1 MIIKHTTTMR
11 CIVPN
16 LLSSLFSLSY
26 VTHVSSFQT
35 ISRVNVGKFGVNN
48 KINSFET
55 NKRFFEI
62 KPSSLAASSNDDYT
76 SMTIADSPTLP
87 PIAETS
93 KRLFLVRHGE
103 VIPPG
108 GTHGVFY
115 GALDV
120 PLSPL
125 GKLEAKAAATYLQQF
140 DLEYVASSPLK
151 RAVFGADETLKIQ
164 KNGQSKELKVY
175 AGFSELDRGSWCGKT
190 KLEIGEDLMKRFD
203 ACDESVTPEG
213 GESYPFLKNRVVK
226 ARDELLAEMTPGRCS
241 AIVSHLQVTR
251 SILSDAVD
259 IPIEEMTTLKIATAS
274 ITCIDYDANGEKKP
288 VVHFSSFK
296 PEAGLEASQDG
307 GNVV

>member
-1 MIIKHTTTMR
+1 MR

-16 LLSSLFSLSY
+16 MLSGLLSISY
-26 VTHVSSFQT
+26 VAHISSFQLF
-35 ISRVNVGKFGVNN
+35 SRMNVGKFGMQN
-48 KINSFET
+48 KLVSFRN
-55 NKRFFEI
+55 NKRFFEM
-62 KPSSLAASSNDDYT
+62 KPSSLAATSNDDTT
-76 SMTIADSPTLP
+76 SIIIGDSPTLP

-125 GKLEAKAAATYLQQF
+125 GELEAKAAAAYLKQF
-140 DLEYVASSPLK
+140 DLEYIASSPLK

-164 KNGQSKELKVY
+164 KNGQDKELKIY

-190 KLEIGEDLMKRFD
+190 KSEIGEDLMKRFD

-213 GESYPFLKNRVVK
+213 GESYPFLKNRVIT
-226 ARDELLAEMTPGRCS
+226 ARDELLADMTPGRCS
-241 AIVSHLQVTR
+241 ALVSHLQVTR
-251 SILSDAVD
+251 SILRYVD
-259 IPIEEMTTLKIATAS
+259 FQFFHI
-274 ITCIDYDANGEKKP
+274 
-288 VVHFSSFK
+288 
-296 PEAGLEASQDG
+296 
-307 GNVV
+307 